1 MELFKKLFGQGIT
14 EVVSSVGDVVDRFTL
29 TKEEKQEFKLEM
41 QSSLMK
47 LEGELEETYR
57 KELDARQEI
66 IKAEMAQGDLY
77 TKRARPT
84 IVYAGM
90 LFIFFVYVL
99 VPVIAYI
106 GGANEMPKIELPSEF
121 WWAWGTVVGVYG
133 VGRTAEKMG
142 VTNKLTNFITGS
154 GANNITGKVTT
165 NVKAE
170 G

>member
-1 MELFKKLFGQGIT
+1 MDFFQKLFGKGIT
-14 EVVSSVGDVVDRFTL
+14 DIVSSVGDVIDRFTL
-29 TKEEKQEFKLEM
+29 TKEEKQKLKMEM
-41 QSSLMK
+41 QSQLMK
-47 LEGELEETYR
+47 LEGELEATYR

-84 IVYAGM
+84 IIYAGM

-99 VPVIAYI
+99 VPVIAFI
-106 GGANEMPKIELPSEF
+106 GGANQSPAIELPGEF

-142 VTNKLTNFITGS
+142 VTNKLTNLITGS
-154 GANNITGKVTT
+154 EATKVPQKL
-165 NVKAE
+165 NAE

>member
-1 MELFKKLFGQGIT
+1 MELFKKLFGKGIT
-14 EVVSSVGDVVDRFTL
+14 DVVTSVGDVVDRFTL
-29 TKEEKQEFKLEM
+29 SKEEKQEFKLEI
-41 QSSLMK
+41 QSRMMK

-66 IKAEMAQGDLY
+66 IKAELAQGDSY

-90 LFIFFVYVL
+90 LFIFLVYVI

-106 GGANEMPKIELPSEF
+106 SGAEKMPEIQLPNEF

-133 VGRTAEKMG
+133 VGRSAEKMG
-142 VTNKLTNFITGS
+142 ITNKLTNFMTGS
-154 GANNITGKVTT
+154 GANKIPT
-165 NVKAE
+165 NLNKAE

>member
-1 MELFKKLFGQGIT
+1 MELLKKLFSKGISD
-14 EVVSSVGDVVDRFTL
+14 VVNSVGDIVDRFTL
-29 TKEEKQEFKLEM
+29 TKEEKQNFKMEM
-41 QSSLMK
+41 QSQLMK

-66 IKAEMAQGDLY
+66 IKAEMAQGDKY

-84 IVYAGM
+84 IIYSGI
-90 LFIFFVYVL
+90 LFIFLVYVI

-106 GGANEMPKIELPSEF
+106 SGATQMPDIKLPAEF
-121 WWAWGTVVGVYG
+121 WWAWGTVVSVYG
-133 VGRTAEKMG
+133 AGRTAEKIG

-154 GANNITGKVTT
+154 GANNVSTKI
-165 NVKAE
+165 KAE

>member
-1 MELFKKLFGQGIT
+1 MELFKKLFGKGIT
-14 EVVSSVGDVVDRFTL
+14 DVVTSVGDVVDRFTL
-29 TKEEKQEFKLEM
+29 SKEEKQEFKLEI
-41 QSSLMK
+41 QSRMMK

-66 IKAEMAQGDLY
+66 IKAELAQGDSY

-84 IVYAGM
+84 IVYSGLA
-90 LFIFFVYVL
+90 FIFLVYVI

-106 GGANEMPKIELPSEF
+106 SGANEMPDIKLPAEF

-133 VGRTAEKMG
+133 VGRSAEKMG
-142 VTNKLTNFITGS
+142 ITNKLTNFMTGS
-154 GANNITGKVTT
+154 GATKIPT
-165 NVKAE
+165 NVNKAE

>member
-14 EVVSSVGDVVDRFTL
+14 EVVSTVGDVVDRFTL
-29 TKEEKQEFKLEM
+29 TKEEKQEFKLQM

-90 LFIFFVYVL
+90 LFIFLVYVL

-106 GGANEMPKIELPSEF
+106 SGASEMPKIDLPPEF

-154 GANNITGKVTT
+154 GATNVTDKVTT
-165 NVKAE
+165 NVNAQ

>member
-1 MELFKKLFGQGIT
+1 MELFKKLFGKGIT
-14 EVVSSVGDVVDRFTL
+14 DVVTSVGDVVDRFTL
-29 TKEEKQEFKLEM
+29 SKEEKQEFKLEI
-41 QSSLMK
+41 QSRMMK

-66 IKAEMAQGDLY
+66 IKAELAQGDSY

-84 IVYAGM
+84 IVYSGLA
-90 LFIFFVYVL
+90 FIFLVYVI

-106 GGANEMPKIELPSEF
+106 SGANEMPDIKFPAEF

-133 VGRTAEKMG
+133 VGRSAEKMG
-142 VTNKLTNFITGS
+142 ITNKLTNFMTGS
-154 GANNITGKVTT
+154 GATKIPT
-165 NVKAE
+165 NVNKAE

>member
-1 MELFKKLFGQGIT
+1 MELLKKLFSKGISD
-14 EVVSSVGDVVDRFTL
+14 VVNSVGDIVDRFTL
-29 TKEEKQEFKLEM
+29 TKEEKQNFKMEM
-41 QSSLMK
+41 QSQLMK

-66 IKAEMAQGDLY
+66 IKAEMAQGDKY

-84 IVYAGM
+84 IIYSGI
-90 LFIFFVYVL
+90 LFIFLVYVI

-106 GGANEMPKIELPSEF
+106 SGATQMPDIKLPAEF
-121 WWAWGTVVGVYG
+121 WWAWGTVVSVYG
-133 VGRTAEKMG
+133 AGRTAEKIG

-154 GANNITGKVTT
+154 GANNVSTKM
-165 NVKAE
+165 KAE

>member
-1 MELFKKLFGQGIT
+1 MELFNKLFGKGIT
-14 EVVSSVGDVVDRFTL
+14 EVVSSVGDVIDRFTL
-29 TKEEKQEFKLEM
+29 SKEEKQEFKLEM

-47 LEGELEETYR
+47 LESELEETYR

-66 IKAEMAQGDLY
+66 IKAEMAQGDSY

-84 IVYAGM
+84 IVYAGIV
-90 LFIFFVYVL
+90 FIFLVYVL

-106 GGANEMPKIELPSEF
+106 GGADQMPQIELPNEF

-133 VGRTAEKMG
+133 VGRSAEKMG
-142 VTNKLTNFITGS
+142 VTNKLTNFITGT
-154 GANNITGKVTT
+154 GANKVSTQQ
-165 NVKAE
+165 NAK

>member
-1 MELFKKLFGQGIT
+1 MDFFKKIFGKGIT
-14 EVVSSVGDVVDRFTL
+14 DVVTSVGDVVDRFTL
-29 TKEEKQEFKLEM
+29 TKEEKQNFKMEM
-41 QSSLMK
+41 QSQLMK

-84 IVYAGM
+84 IVYAGI
-90 LFIFFVYVL
+90 LFIFCVYVL
-99 VPVIAYI
+99 VPIVAYI
-106 GGANEMPKIELPSEF
+106 AGAKQMPTIDLPSEF

-154 GANNITGKVTT
+154 GANKVPQKI
-165 NVKAE
+165 NAE

>member
-1 MELFKKLFGQGIT
+1 MELFKKLFGKGIT
-14 EVVSSVGDVVDRFTL
+14 DVVTSVGDVVDRFTL
-29 TKEEKQEFKLEM
+29 SKEEKQEFKLEI
-41 QSSLMK
+41 QSRMMK

-66 IKAEMAQGDLY
+66 IKAELAQGDSY

-84 IVYAGM
+84 IVYSGLA
-90 LFIFFVYVL
+90 FIFLVYVI

-106 GGANEMPKIELPSEF
+106 SGANEMPDIKLPAEF

-133 VGRTAEKMG
+133 VGRSAEKMG
-142 VTNKLTNFITGS
+142 ITNKLTNFMTGS
-154 GANNITGKVTT
+154 GATKVPT
-165 NVKAE
+165 NVNKAE

>member
-1 MELFKKLFGQGIT
+1 MELFKKLFGKGIT
-14 EVVSSVGDVVDRFTL
+14 EVVSTVGDVIDRFTL

-90 LFIFFVYVL
+90 LFIFFIYVL

-106 GGANEMPKIELPSEF
+106 GGAKEMPAIELPPEF

-154 GANNITGKVTT
+154 GASNVTGKVTT
-165 NVKAE
+165 NVNAE